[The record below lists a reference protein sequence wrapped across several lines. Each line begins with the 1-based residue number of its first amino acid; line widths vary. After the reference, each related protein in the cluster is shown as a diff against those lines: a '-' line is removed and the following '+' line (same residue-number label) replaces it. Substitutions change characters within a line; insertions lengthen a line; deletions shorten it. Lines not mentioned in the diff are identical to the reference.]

1 MQRIMK
7 RQIFRLLGIAVFSG
21 TVLAQ
26 PGSVF
31 ANALTG
37 YEYSALPD
45 GGVQFRFDLDGPG
58 VVPQSFSID
67 KPARIVLDFPGIA
80 NELTER
86 SRNLDAGIV
95 RNITAVQAG
104 DRTRVVMS
112 LADLVSHEVRA
123 EGNSTYVR
131 LSAVPMASG
140 VVSSRSDGA
149 ATGSR
154 ITDIDFARGPGGEG
168 RLLVTMSDPSV
179 AIDTRQEGGNVVV
192 EFIETA
198 IGDAL
203 GRRLDVVDFG
213 TPVQTIEITSGERG
227 VRMELDARG
236 DYEQIAYQT
245 DRLYTI
251 ELKPLTPEED
261 ELAQRRRR
269 GYTGERLSLNFQDIE
284 VRAVLQL
291 LADFTG
297 KNLVA
302 SDTVRGNVTLRL
314 KNVPWDQALDII
326 LSTKGL
332 AKREEG
338 NVMWVAPAEEIAAR
352 ERLELETQQQLE
364 ELAPLYTE
372 YVAIN
377 FAKASEIASLLTSSE
392 NNMVTERGTVT
403 IDDRTNTLIIRDTE
417 EKLLDIRHLIE
428 TLDVPI
434 RQVLI
439 ESRIV
444 NASTDFSKNLGVR
457 FGYSASEDP
466 QSDRAVAISGS
477 TNGTTQILNQE
488 TLEGDDRFQVD
499 LPAGGLGGF
508 APSGLALAIAKLPF
522 GNILELELTAL
533 EAEGRG
539 EILSNPRVVTSNQQP
554 ALIEQGTEIAFQ
566 EASSSGATS
575 TSFKKAVLSLSVT
588 PQITPDDH
596 IIMDL
601 DVTKDAVGALVGGVP
616 TIDTQQVSTQVIV
629 ENGET
634 VVIGG
639 IYEQTNTS
647 GVTRTPFL
655 GELPY
660 VGRLFRNRT
669 RTNDKSELLIFVT
682 PKLLQ
687 EGIATL

>member
-1 MQRIMK
+1 MK
-7 RQIFRLLGIAVFSG
+7 RERTRLFAAAFFAVSLLGYP
-21 TVLAQ
+21 VL
-26 PGSVF
+26 GST
-31 ANALTG
+31 NALKAF
-37 YEYSALPD
+37 EYSSLPD
-45 GGVQFRFDLDGPG
+45 GGVQFRFDQTGPG

-67 KPARIVLDFPGIA
+67 QPARVVLDFTGID
-80 NELTER
+80 NELPTPKQD
-86 SRNLDAGIV
+86 LDAGVV
-95 RNITAVQAG
+95 RSLTAVQAG
-104 DRTRVVMS
+104 DRTRVVIA
-112 LADLVSHEVRA
+112 LTNLVSHEVRA

-131 LSAVPMASG
+131 FGATPVAASTGGRSSAA
-140 VVSSRSDGA
+140 GA
-149 ATGSR
+149 ASSAANN
-154 ITDIDFARGPGGEG
+154 IVNIDFARGPDGEG
-168 RLLVTMSDPSV
+168 RLLITVSDPAV
-179 AIDTRQEGGNVVV
+179 AVDTRQEAGNVVV
-192 EFIETA
+192 EFHDTR
-198 IGDAL
+198 IGEAL
-203 GRRLDVVDFG
+203 ARRLDVVDFG
-213 TPVQTIEITSGERG
+213 TPVQTIEISPSEVG
-227 VRMELDARG
+227 VRVEMDARG

-245 DRLYTI
+245 DTLYTI
-251 ELKPLTPEED
+251 ELKPLTPKED

-269 GYTGERLSLNFQDIE
+269 GYTGERLSLNFQNIE

-372 YVAIN
+372 YLAIN
-377 FAKASEIASLLTSSE
+377 FAKASEIAGLLTSSN
-392 NNMVTERGTVT
+392 NNMLTERGTVT

-417 EKLLDIRHLIE
+417 DKLLDIRQLIE

-457 FGYSASEDP
+457 FGYSAAEDP

-554 ALIEQGTEIAFQ
+554 ALIEQGTEVAYQ

-616 TIDTQQVSTQVIV
+616 TIDTQQVTTQVIV

-639 IYEQTNTS
+639 IYEQTNTNS
-647 GVTRTPFL
+647 VTRTPFL

-687 EGIATL
+687 DGIASL